1 MSISVDDSTK
11 AAQQFMA
18 LNLMK
23 NTLKDVVG
31 NDGMEFEIMYQAV
44 LDYMMKNSDND
55 ILKTALNNSENSKS
69 GTIGKEELQSVL
81 NATANLKANT
91 TNSTNEVS
99 NLSSNTTGNKSM
111 DSIYDAVNKCS
122 TKYGVD
128 SKLILSIIRA
138 ESDFDANSTSGVGA
152 AGLMQIMPSNFSSL
166 GITDP
171 YDINQNI
178 EGGTKLFKQYL
189 NMYNGDTQMA
199 LAAYNAGP
207 GTLQRRGVTS
217 SNDFYKLPSETR
229 NYVPKVMS
237 YYKG

>member
-23 NTLKDVVG
+23 NTLKEVVG
-31 NDGMEFEIMYQAV
+31 KDGMEFEIMYQAL
-44 LDYMMKNSDND
+44 LDYMVKNSDND
-55 ILKTALNNSENSKS
+55 VLKKALNNSEK
-69 GTIGKEELQSVL
+69 GTINKEELQSAL
-81 NATANLKANT
+81 NAAANLKAN
-91 TNSTNEVS
+91 STSGVNAVS
-99 NLSSNTTGNKSM
+99 NSSTSSAGNKGM
-111 DSIYDAVNKCS
+111 DAIYDAVNRCS
-122 TKYGVD
+122 AKYGVD

-138 ESDFDANSTSGVGA
+138 ESDFDVKSTSGVGA
-152 AGLMQIMPSNFSSL
+152 AGLMQIMPANFSSL

-178 EGGTKLFKQYL
+178 EGGTKLFKRYL
-189 NMYNGDTQMA
+189 DMYKGDTQMA

-207 GTLQRRGVTS
+207 GTLQRRGVKS

-229 NYVPKVMS
+229 HYVPKVMS
-237 YYKG
+237 YYRG